1 MEGIVWSRKKEKE
14 TLLAKNNQ
22 LTEEINSTKSKAI
35 DDVKKKQAEL
45 QEQLDKAGLLREE
58 EKKLKEGL
66 AKEKEELLT
75 KNGQLNEKLSKMKE
89 KATNDLINATKKQE
103 QLQEQ
108 LERAGSSLQGEQKWK
123 SLFDQ
128 EQKEKEELLTKN
140 EQLNKELATTKAQAI
155 NDSTNAKKKQDEY
168 QEQLEKSE
176 KEILSIKKMKNCLK
190 KKKKQPMI

>member
-1 MEGIVWSRKKEKE
+1 
-14 TLLAKNNQ
+14 
-22 LTEEINSTKSKAI
+22 
-35 DDVKKKQAEL
+35 
-45 QEQLDKAGLLREE
+45 
-58 EKKLKEGL
+58 LKEGL

-140 EQLNKELATTKAQAI
+140 EQLNKEIAATKAQSI
-155 NDSTNAKKKQDEY
+155 NDSTNAKKKQDEC

-176 KEILSIKKMKNCLK
+176 TELLSIKNEKTEIMKEEK
-190 KKKKQPMI
+190 KAKEELIKEKKRKRRIIRKDFKT